1 MLDITT
7 EKIIH
12 ILLEKDEPITSKQIA
27 KEINMSLSTVKHN
40 MRYVREY
47 IESCGAE
54 LQLLPRKGF
63 LLQGEEKRLQ
73 ELANTSNDPRNKAY
87 SFDFRK
93 HYILD
98 ILFQRN
104 SNYTVQIFA
113 DDLAVGRTI
122 ITKDLELIKNWL
134 SYFDLKLS
142 IIKNRGVCLQGNE
155 FNKRQ
160 AIIF

>member
-54 LQLLPRKGF
+54 LDVY
-63 LLQGEEKRLQ
+63 KRQ
-73 ELANTSNDPRNKAY
+73 ASCFIMSTTSSDADKMACC
-87 SFDFRK
+87 FQ
-93 HYILD
+93 
-98 ILFQRN
+98 LFQR
-104 SNYTVQIFA
+104 
-113 DDLAVGRTI
+113 
-122 ITKDLELIKNWL
+122 
-134 SYFDLKLS
+134 
-142 IIKNRGVCLQGNE
+142 C
-155 FNKRQ
+155 
-160 AIIF
+160 